1 VNFPGLFNEVASDLH
16 FSVRRLRKRPV
27 LGLTLVFT
35 LGLSIGVNAAVFSLV
50 NTLLING
57 LPYRGGD
64 RLVVLGRLPGIEFQK
79 SPAKFE
85 GWKAQVDSLADASLY
100 VLGGATI
107 PGGTEPQ
114 RVRIANVSSNFLEV
128 IGIAMRA
135 GRSFLPAEESPGQT
149 HVAII
154 SERLWNNQF
163 GREASII
170 GRSAT
175 LNGEDYTIIGI
186 ARAGCGFPTAAE
198 VWTPTVH
205 DYAALTKAEAR
216 LEATVVGRM
225 KPGVTIP
232 QLDAQERGWLRGE
245 HLDKD
250 LDSDRTTRNG
260 VEYTLPPL
268 VESLKLRYIGP
279 WKQPVML
286 LMAAVGL
293 VLLIGCA
300 NVANLILA
308 DSAGRDHEFAV
319 RRAVGMGTAR
329 LVRQLSVEHIL
340 VGLLGGMAGLA
351 MAALWLPYL
360 NSYLPQ
366 NFPKFATVTIDGRVA
381 TFAVGLSVLAGA
393 VLGLAASWR
402 IIKSHDNAGLRMG
415 GRATES
421 RGRRRLRELAV
432 CVETGLAMVLLVGAG
447 LFIQT
452 LRNLV
457 EVDLGFNPTAV
468 TVASLS
474 RQASSQEEQTASRA
488 FYDDVLSK
496 LRALPG
502 ITSAGAIDFLPAH
515 QDYFIT
521 QRATAIPVSSS
532 ATNAS
537 TLIITPGY
545 LSAMGIPVLAGRD
558 FGEPDG
564 KASEPVAIIDQ
575 SVAHK
580 LWPGG
585 EAIGG
590 QISMDGGA
598 AARVVGIVGQVH
610 LFGPESPD
618 SFGEV
623 YRPLAQSTTP
633 ASFHFVVGGGA
644 AGKILAVQVREA
656 IRGRDP
662 NQPVQI
668 AAIQDYVD
676 QKVQRQRGITGL
688 LGILSILGFVLAIV
702 GLYGLVSYSAS
713 SRTRELGIRMALGES
728 ARSIFLR
735 SISSGTRAVLPGVAA
750 GVVMS
755 LGAARLIESEL
766 FGVKAT
772 DAKTIAVIA
781 ASLICT
787 AALAGTLAV
796 RRTAVGDAVK
806 ALREE

>member
-1 VNFPGLFNEVASDLH
+1 VNFPRLFGEVATDIR
-16 FSVRRLRKRPV
+16 FAVRRLTKRPV

-57 LPYRGGD
+57 LPYGGGD
-64 RLVVLGRLPGIEFQK
+64 RLVVLNRLPGIPFQQ
-79 SPAKFE
+79 SPAKFQ

-100 VLGGATI
+100 VVGGANI

-114 RVRIANVSSNFLEV
+114 RVRVANVSSNFFEV
-128 IGIAMRA
+128 IGIPMRA
-135 GRSFLPAEESPGQT
+135 GRSFLPGEESPGQT
-149 HVAII
+149 RVAII
-154 SERLWNNQF
+154 SEHLWDSEFN
-163 GREASII
+163 RDPSTV

-175 LNGEDYTIIGI
+175 LNSEDYTIVGI
-186 ARAGCGFPTAAE
+186 ARAGSGFPTAAD

-205 DYAALTKAEAR
+205 EYKALFRSDAR

-225 KPGVTIP
+225 KPGMTMAQV
-232 QLDAQERGWLRGE
+232 DAQERGWLRGE

-250 LDSDRTTRNG
+250 LDSDHAKRNG

-279 WKQPVML
+279 WKQPVL
-286 LMAAVGL
+286 LLFAAVSL

-319 RRAVGMGTAR
+319 RRAVGMGTTR
-329 LVRQLSVEHIL
+329 LVRQLAVEYIL
-340 VGLLGGMAGLA
+340 VGLLGGLAGLV
-351 MAALWLPYL
+351 MAASWLPYL
-360 NSYLPQ
+360 KSYLPE
-366 NFPKFATVTIDGRVA
+366 NFPKFATVSIDGRVA
-381 TFAVGLSVLAGA
+381 GFAVGLSVLAGA
-393 VLGLAASWR
+393 ILGLAASWR
-402 IIKSHDNAGLRMG
+402 FIKSRHNDGLRMG

-457 EVDLGFNPTAV
+457 EVDLGFNPARA

-474 RQASSQEEQTASRA
+474 RQSTSPEEAIATLA
-488 FYDDVLSK
+488 FCGDVLEK
-496 LRALPG
+496 VRAIPG

-521 QRATAIPVSSS
+521 QKASAVPSSS
-532 ATNAS
+532 TTTATVA
-537 TLIITPGY
+537 IITPGY
-545 LSAMGIPVLAGRD
+545 FSAMGIPVLAGRD
-558 FGEPDG
+558 FGELDAKP
-564 KASEPVAIIDQ
+564 AEPVVIIDQ
-575 SVAHK
+575 SLAHK
-580 LWPGG
+580 LWPGS
-585 EAIGG
+585 EPIGAQMSLDNG
-590 QISMDGGA
+590 PPS
-598 AARVVGIVGQVH
+598 RVVGIVGPVR
-610 LFGPESPD
+610 LWGPEQDRS
-618 SFGEV
+618 GTV
-623 YRPLAQSTTP
+623 YRPLAQSNTP
-633 ASFHFVVGGGA
+633 ASFHFVVNRGT
-644 AGKILAVQVREA
+644 AGKNLAVQVREA
-656 IRGRDP
+656 IRDRDP

-668 AAIQDYVD
+668 GAMQDYVD
-676 QKVQRQRGITGL
+676 QKIQRQRGITGL
-688 LGILSILGFVLAIV
+688 LGILSILGFALAIV

-713 SRTRELGIRMALGES
+713 SRLRELGIRMALGES
-728 ARSIFLR
+728 ARSIFWR
-735 SISSGTRAVLPGVAA
+735 SISSGTRAVMLGVAA

-755 LGAARLIESEL
+755 LGAAKLIKSEL
-766 FGVKAT
+766 FGVQAT
-772 DAKTIAVIA
+772 DPKTIAVIA
-781 ASLICT
+781 ASLIFT

-796 RRTAVGDAVK
+796 RRAAVGDAVK